1 MKKHI
6 LAVSTVAALLL
17 VLGLAFPAQSAA
29 GVNVEVTVPLPGL
42 VISSPPVMLVI
53 PGTYV
58 YYPPDVREDI
68 FFYHGHWYRPYRGQW
83 FWATHYNGP
92 WRGIAI
98 EKVPRPVFGIPPHFR
113 QIPPEHER
121 MPYSTVQQNWRPWE
135 RERHWDR
142 HEEHREYRRDEERE
156 REEYRH

>member
-121 MPYSTVQQNWRPWE
+121 MPYSTVQQN
-135 RERHWDR
+135 
-142 HEEHREYRRDEERE
+142 
-156 REEYRH
+156 